1 MKARDKN
8 SFMFLAWA
16 LFVVFFIV
24 YVNLTMQKQMQT
36 SDYLTCF
43 HTAGYLVSHGQLND
57 LYSPPNSTS
66 FAGLPFDKMA
76 HKLLP
81 QMPPSMVAEYM
92 YMPLS
97 AFILAP
103 FSMLPPQWSL
113 LAWQLTS
120 LVAVVACGFFVS
132 AGAKR
137 ARPEPVG
144 SEARSDDVGL
154 YMLSSLPVVLTLW
167 IGQVSIIF
175 GMLPMCAGLYLLW
188 RNQPIRAGL
197 VWSLAAM
204 KPQFLIPIGFVV
216 VHQLMRKRPKLLFT
230 WLVGIAIILG
240 LNVLIFGTST
250 LEAWLRTMKLSDSVF
265 SDPSKGVATHLA
277 TSLPRTLTLMFP
289 KYISIVKPLSYALAA
304 AIGLIALVQAGR
316 LAASK
321 VNQARQIALALV
333 IGLFATPLV
342 VPHLYFYDF
351 SLLAVAGAIIYSVAW
366 SQKIEWRLYST
377 MRLAWLALTI
387 YAVIVMFFTK
397 LAVPIALIAALFV
410 LLTQLVST
418 SQVMIA
424 EEAES

>member
-8 SFMFLAWA
+8 SYMFLLWGI
-16 LFVVFFIV
+16 FVVFFIV
-24 YVNLTMQKQMQT
+24 YVDLTMPKQMQT

-43 HTAGYLVSHGQLND
+43 HTAGYLVSHGRLSD
-57 LYSPPNSTS
+57 LYSPPTATG
-66 FAGLPFDKMA
+66 FAGLPFDKTA
-76 HKLLP
+76 HEILKD
-81 QMPPSMVAEYM
+81 MPPSMVAEYM

-103 FSMLPPQWSL
+103 FSLLPPQWSL

-120 LVAVVACGFFVS
+120 MAAIVACGALIAS
-132 AGAKR
+132 GAKR
-137 ARPEPVG
+137 AQIG
-144 SEARSDDVGL
+144 SESRSDDVAL

-175 GMLPMCAGLYLLW
+175 GLLPMCAGLYLLW

-216 VHQLMRKRPKLLFT
+216 VHQVIRKRPKLLFA
-230 WLVGIAIILG
+230 WLVGIGIILG
-240 LNVLIFGTST
+240 LNVLIFGTAT
-250 LEAWLRTMKLSDSVF
+250 CEAWLRTMKLSDSVF

-289 KYISIVKPLSYALAA
+289 KYITIVKPLSYTLAA
-304 AIGLIALVQAGR
+304 IIGLITLVQAGR

-321 VNQARQIALALV
+321 VVPARQIALAL
-333 IGLFATPLV
+333 ILGLFATPLV

-351 SLLAVAGAIIYSVAW
+351 SLLAVAGAIAYSSAW
-366 SQKIEWRLYST
+366 SQKVEWRLHST
-377 MRLAWLALTI
+377 ARLTWLVLTI
-387 YAVIVMFFTK
+387 YAVVVMFFTK
-397 LAVPIALIAALFV
+397 FALPIVLIGALFV
-410 LLTQLVST
+410 LLTQLIAT
-418 SQVMIA
+418 SQLMIA
-424 EEAES
+424 EEIES

>member
-1 MKARDKN
+1 MKARDKH
-8 SFMFLAWA
+8 SYMFLAWG

-24 YVNLTMQKQMQT
+24 YVDLTMAKQMQT

-43 HTAGYLVSHGQLND
+43 HTAGYVVTHGQLND
-57 LYSPPNSTS
+57 LYSPPTATG
-66 FAGLPFDKMA
+66 FAGLPFDKTA
-76 HKLLP
+76 HEILKD
-81 QMPPSMVAEYM
+81 MPPSMVAEYM

-103 FSMLPPQWSL
+103 FSMLAPQWSL

-120 LVAVVACGFFVS
+120 MAAVVACGALVK

-137 ARPEPVG
+137 AQVN
-144 SEARSDDVGL
+144 SEARSDDVAL

-175 GMLPMCAGLYLLW
+175 GMLPMCAGLYLLF

-197 VWSLAAM
+197 IWALAAM

-216 VHQLMRKRPKLLFT
+216 VHQLMRKRLKLLFA
-230 WLVGIAIILG
+230 WLAGIAIILG
-240 LNVLIFGTST
+240 LNVLIFGTAT
-250 LEAWLRTMKLSDSVF
+250 CEAWFRTMKLSDSVF

-289 KYISIVKPLSYALAA
+289 KYISIVKPLSYTLAA
-304 AIGLIALVQAGR
+304 VIGLITLVQAGK

-321 VNQARQIALALV
+321 VAPGRQIALAL
-333 IGLFATPLV
+333 ILGLFATPLV

-351 SLLAVAGAIIYSVAW
+351 SLLAVAGAIVYSTAW
-366 SQKIEWRLYST
+366 SQKVEWRLHST
-377 MRLAWLALTI
+377 MRLTWLVLTVYAIIIMFLTKFALP
-387 YAVIVMFFTK
+387 IV
-397 LAVPIALIAALFV
+397 LIGGLFV
-410 LLTQLVST
+410 LLTQLIST
-418 SQVMIA
+418 SQLMIA
-424 EEAES
+424 EEVES